1 MDFLKRKPKNLE
13 AAEVEQHDTLDATGS
28 IAENSQTQKRQKM
41 LMFGLGGVI
50 AIAGAMYVLDT
61 DDTIDAAMTDGTQTT
76 VSTDALMNRQR
87 VDQEWVAMYEGEINT
102 LDTRVKGTE
111 AQGAQ
116 LAELKS
122 EVEQLRGANAEMAR
136 DGQRVLEAYERE
148 NQQLRQQVQRGNA
161 RPTAPGPVAAAQA
174 LGVPPAQ
181 GSAAAAPTPPR
192 RSNDVQMVS
201 FAAEGGTASRID
213 PSNSPAVYT
222 DSPNYLPPNSI
233 AKATVVVGVDA
244 TTNTRS
250 QSDPL
255 PVLLRV
261 TGPARSV
268 YGEGKLLATRVQG
281 CMVNGAA
288 YGDLSSEKVYV
299 KLQRMTCAQPGGR
312 FAVSEVKGFIAF
324 GGKVGVRGRVVTPTS
339 NFSDRLRL
347 GMVRAVAMIELLLE
361 GWCEPPQR
369 EALHLST
376 LVHQILSVIAERGGI
391 GAQQLYR
398 ILCQIGPFRQVNTQL
413 FLDVLRTL
421 GQPEVA
427 LIEQASDGILLLGAN
442 GEKLVE
448 HYSFYAVFQTPEEY
462 RLIFGG
468 RELGT
473 LPIDNMIAPGM
484 LLIFS
489 GRRWLV
495 QEVHD
500 RDRVIM
506 VAPAKAGAPPIFGG
520 DPGNIHG
527 RVIERMFTVLKGKK
541 RPIYLDATALELLD
555 EARSN
560 YAQLQFD
567 PGRIAQLGDNSAIIA
582 TKTGSVRTT
591 TLALALRA
599 SDFTV
604 QTHDGFLEVFGKD
617 EGPDMIEAL
626 SALANGKD
634 VDLFAHSPNLLFEK
648 FHPHLPKELLERDVL
663 SSRLHRSTLPSLA
676 SEILGQA

>member
-1 MDFLKRKPKNLE
+1 MDFLKRKPKNLDG
-13 AAEVEQHDTLDATGS
+13 AEVDQHDKLDATGS
-28 IAENSQTQKRQKM
+28 IAENSQVQKRQKM

-61 DDTIDAAMTDGTQTT
+61 DETIDEAMADSTETT

-102 LDTRVKGTE
+102 LDSRVKGTE

-174 LGVPPAQ
+174 LGVPPTQ
-181 GSAAAAPTPPR
+181 GAAAAAPTPPR

-201 FAAEGGTASRID
+201 FAAEDGTASRID

-268 YGEGKLLATRVQG
+268 YGQGKLLATRVQG

-324 GGKVGVRGRVVTPTS
+324 GGKVGVRGRVVSREGGLTTQAFIAGLFGGVGNAFQGANQIPRIANEPVLPSAQDVGIQAIGGGAANAGNTLSEYLIERAEQYQPVVEMPT
-339 NFSDRLRL
+339 
-347 GMVRAVAMIELLLE
+347 G
-361 GWCEPPQR
+361 
-369 EALHLST
+369 
-376 LVHQILSVIAERGGI
+376 AE
-391 GAQQLYR
+391 
-398 ILCQIGPFRQVNTQL
+398 VEVV
-413 FLDVLRTL
+413 FLD
-421 GQPEVA
+421 
-427 LIEQASDGILLLGAN
+427 
-442 GEKLVE
+442 
-448 HYSFYAVFQTPEEY
+448 
-462 RLIFGG
+462 
-468 RELGT
+468 GT
-473 LPIDNMIAPGM
+473 FIRN
-484 LLIFS
+484 
-489 GRRWLV
+489 
-495 QEVHD
+495 
-500 RDRVIM
+500 
-506 VAPAKAGAPPIFGG
+506 
-520 DPGNIHG
+520 
-527 RVIERMFTVLKGKK
+527 
-541 RPIYLDATALELLD
+541 
-555 EARSN
+555 
-560 YAQLQFD
+560 
-567 PGRIAQLGDNSAIIA
+567 
-582 TKTGSVRTT
+582 
-591 TLALALRA
+591 
-599 SDFTV
+599 
-604 QTHDGFLEVFGKD
+604 
-617 EGPDMIEAL
+617 
-626 SALANGKD
+626 
-634 VDLFAHSPNLLFEK
+634 
-648 FHPHLPKELLERDVL
+648 
-663 SSRLHRSTLPSLA
+663 
-676 SEILGQA
+676 